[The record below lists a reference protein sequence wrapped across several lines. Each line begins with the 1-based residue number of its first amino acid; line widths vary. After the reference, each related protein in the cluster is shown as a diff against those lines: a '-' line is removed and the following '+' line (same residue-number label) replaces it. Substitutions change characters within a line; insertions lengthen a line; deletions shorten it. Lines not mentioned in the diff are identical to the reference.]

1 MLWRREGR
9 EALATAEPRP
19 PPAEEHRPIL
29 RQHALCGRCFRG
41 RAGQSIP
48 STLLSRWRASRRRST
63 LTVQTVAVTAD
74 SMEAGRRHRRYRHHE
89 AGSEN
94 DPAGAQV
101 YTIDELAAA
110 TGVPSR
116 TVRHYQWVG
125 ALPRP
130 ARQGRI
136 ALYREEHLQR
146 RRLIAKLPDRGLHL
160 RAIRDALRQA
170 AHRRL
175 SLEEW
180 LGIGDQLRQPWSA
193 ETPLVLSEAE
203 LRERLG
209 NRPPG
214 FVATLVRAG
223 LLRRQGDQLAPAF
236 LAPSPGLLDIGL
248 KLADAGLDIETGAA
262 AAAFI
267 RHSMRRSAA
276 KLVRH
281 FAQRSG
287 RGFARSRSAG
297 DVGAALT
304 ALRSLG
310 AEAVRLVFA
319 QEIERALRTAMEKGA
334 IPTPDRR
341 A

>member
-1 MLWRREGR
+1 
-9 EALATAEPRP
+9 
-19 PPAEEHRPIL
+19 
-29 RQHALCGRCFRG
+29 
-41 RAGQSIP
+41 
-48 STLLSRWRASRRRST
+48 
-63 LTVQTVAVTAD
+63 
-74 SMEAGRRHRRYRHHE
+74 MEAERRHRRSHRRR

-94 DPAGAQV
+94 DSADARV

-130 ARQGRI
+130 TRKGRI

-146 RRLIAKLPDRGLHL
+146 LRLIAQLQDRGLHL

-180 LGIGDQLRQPWSA
+180 LGIGEHLRQPWSE
-193 ETPLVLSEAE
+193 ETPLVLTEAE
-203 LRERLG
+203 LHQRLG
-209 NRPPG
+209 DRPAG
-214 FVATLVRAG
+214 FVATFVRAG
-223 LLRRQGDQLAPAF
+223 LLRRQGDQLAAAY
-236 LAPSPGLLDIGL
+236 LVPSPGLLDIGL
-248 KLADAGLDIETGAA
+248 KLHDAGLDIETGAEA
-262 AAAFI
+262 AALV
-267 RHSMRRSAA
+267 RHSMRRAAA
-276 KLVRH
+276 KLVKH
-281 FAQRSG
+281 FAKRSG

-310 AEAVRLVFA
+310 AEAVHLVFA

-334 IPTPDRR
+334 IPAPQRR
-341 A
+341 R

>member
-1 MLWRREGR
+1 MR
-9 EALATAEPRP
+9 AE
-19 PPAEEHRPIL
+19 
-29 RQHALCGRCFRG
+29 
-41 RAGQSIP
+41 
-48 STLLSRWRASRRRST
+48 
-63 LTVQTVAVTAD
+63 
-74 SMEAGRRHRRYRHHE
+74 RRHRRFRHRG

-94 DPAGAQV
+94 HSLDAPV

-125 ALPRP
+125 ALPPPVRK
-130 ARQGRI
+130 GRI
-136 ALYREEHLQR
+136 AFYRDEHLQR
-146 RRLIAKLPDRGLHL
+146 LRLIGQLQDRGLHL

-180 LGIGDQLRQPWSA
+180 LGIGEHLRQPWSA

-209 NRPPG
+209 DRPAG
-214 FVATLVRAG
+214 FVATLGRTG
-223 LLRRQGDQLAPAF
+223 LLRRQGDQLAPAY
-236 LAPSPGLLDIGL
+236 LVPSPGLLDIGL
-248 KLADAGLDIETGAA
+248 KLHDAGLDIETGAEA
-262 AAAFI
+262 AALI
-267 RHSMRRSAA
+267 RRSMRRAAA

-281 FAQRSG
+281 FAKRSG
-287 RGFARSRSAG
+287 RGFARSRSANA
-297 DVGAALT
+297 VGEALT

-319 QEIERALRTAMEKGA
+319 QEVERALRAAMEKGA
-334 IPTPDRR
+334 IPAPDHRVRSQPAVDERLQQADRVTR
-341 A
+341 AQRG

>member
-1 MLWRREGR
+1 MR
-9 EALATAEPRP
+9 AE
-19 PPAEEHRPIL
+19 
-29 RQHALCGRCFRG
+29 
-41 RAGQSIP
+41 
-48 STLLSRWRASRRRST
+48 
-63 LTVQTVAVTAD
+63 
-74 SMEAGRRHRRYRHHE
+74 RRHRRFRHRG
-89 AGSEN
+89 AGGEN
-94 DPAGAQV
+94 GAADATA

-125 ALPRP
+125 ALPPP
-130 ARQGRI
+130 ARKGRI

-146 RRLIAKLPDRGLHL
+146 LRLIAQLQDRGLHL

-170 AHRRL
+170 ARRRL

-180 LGIGDQLRQPWSA
+180 LGIGEQLRQPWSE
-193 ETPLVLSEAE
+193 ETPLVLGEAE
-203 LRERLG
+203 LRQRLG
-209 NRPPG
+209 DRPAR

-223 LLRRQGDQLAPAF
+223 LLRRQGEQRATTYLV
-236 LAPSPGLLDIGL
+236 PSPGLLDIGL
-248 KLADAGLDIETGAA
+248 KLHDAGLDIETGAEA
-262 AAAFI
+262 AALV
-267 RHSMRRSAA
+267 RQSLRRAAA

-281 FAQRSG
+281 FAKRGG

-297 DVGAALT
+297 DVDEAIA

-334 IPTPDRR
+334 IPAPQRTT
-341 A
+341 

>member
-1 MLWRREGR
+1 
-9 EALATAEPRP
+9 
-19 PPAEEHRPIL
+19 
-29 RQHALCGRCFRG
+29 
-41 RAGQSIP
+41 
-48 STLLSRWRASRRRST
+48 
-63 LTVQTVAVTAD
+63 
-74 SMEAGRRHRRYRHHE
+74 MEVERRHRRYRHRG

-94 DPAGAQV
+94 DCADARV

-130 ARQGRI
+130 ARKGRI
-136 ALYREEHLQR
+136 ALYRDEHLQR
-146 RRLIAKLPDRGLHL
+146 LRLIAQLQDRGLHL

-175 SLEEW
+175 TLEEW
-180 LGIGDQLRQPWSA
+180 LGIGEHLRQPWSE

-203 LRERLG
+203 LRQRLG
-209 NRPPG
+209 NRPAG

-223 LLRRQGDQLAPAF
+223 LLRRQGDQLAPAY
-236 LAPSPGLLDIGL
+236 LVPSPGLLDIGL
-248 KLADAGLDIETGAA
+248 RLHDAGLDIETGAEA
-262 AAAFI
+262 AALV
-267 RHSMRRSAA
+267 RHSMRRAA
-276 KLVRH
+276 VKLVRH
-281 FAQRSG
+281 FAKRSG

-297 DVGAALT
+297 DVGEALT

-319 QEIERALRTAMEKGA
+319 QEIERALRAAMEKGA
-334 IPTPDRR
+334 IPAPQRR
-341 A
+341 T

>member
-1 MLWRREGR
+1 MSQ
-9 EALATAEPRP
+9 P
-19 PPAEEHRPIL
+19 P
-29 RQHALCGRCFRG
+29 
-41 RAGQSIP
+41 SW
-48 STLLSRWRASRRRST
+48 LSKAPT
-63 LTVQTVAVTAD
+63 LTVQTVTVT
-74 SMEAGRRHRRYRHHE
+74 SGGMEAEHKQRGSRRRGAGRE
-89 AGSEN
+89 KDSAAA
-94 DPAGAQV
+94 PV

-125 ALPRP
+125 ALPPP
-130 ARQGRI
+130 ARRGRI

-146 RRLIAKLPDRGLHL
+146 LRLIAQLQDRGLHL

-180 LGIGDQLRQPWSA
+180 LGIGEQLRQPWSG

-203 LRERLG
+203 LRQRLG
-209 NRPPG
+209 DRPAG

-223 LLRRQGDQLAPAF
+223 LLHRQSDQLAPAY
-236 LAPSPGLLDIGL
+236 LVRSPGLLDIGI
-248 KLADAGLDIETGAA
+248 KLHDAGLDIETGAEA
-262 AAAFI
+262 TALV
-267 RHSMRRSAA
+267 RHSMRRAA
-276 KLVRH
+276 VKLVRH
-281 FAQRSG
+281 FAKRRG

-297 DVGAALT
+297 AVGEALT

-319 QEIERALRTAMEKGA
+319 QEIERALRAAMEKGA
-334 IPTPDRR
+334 IPAPQRP

>member
-1 MLWRREGR
+1 M
-9 EALATAEPRP
+9 
-19 PPAEEHRPIL
+19 
-29 RQHALCGRCFRG
+29 
-41 RAGQSIP
+41 
-48 STLLSRWRASRRRST
+48 
-63 LTVQTVAVTAD
+63 TVQTVTVISD
-74 SMEAGRRHRRYRHHE
+74 NMEAERRHRRSRRRG
-89 AGSEN
+89 AGSES
-94 DPAGAQV
+94 DSVDARL
-101 YTIDELAAA
+101 YTIDELAAT

-125 ALPRP
+125 ALPPPTRK
-130 ARQGRI
+130 GRI

-146 RRLIAKLPDRGLHL
+146 LRLIAQLQDRGLHL

-180 LGIGDQLRQPWSA
+180 LGIGEHLRLPWSE

-203 LRERLG
+203 LRQRLG
-209 NRPPG
+209 DRPAG

-223 LLRRQGDQLAPAF
+223 LLRRQGDRLTPTY
-236 LAPSPGLLDIGL
+236 LVPSPGLLDIGL
-248 KLADAGLDIETGAA
+248 KLHDAGLQIETGAEA
-262 AAAFI
+262 GALV
-267 RHSMRRSAA
+267 RHSMRRAAA
-276 KLVRH
+276 KLVKH

-297 DVGAALT
+297 DVGEALS

-319 QEIERALRTAMEKGA
+319 QEIERALRVAMENGA
-334 IPTPDRR
+334 IPAPRR
-341 A
+341 ER

>member
-1 MLWRREGR
+1 
-9 EALATAEPRP
+9 
-19 PPAEEHRPIL
+19 
-29 RQHALCGRCFRG
+29 
-41 RAGQSIP
+41 
-48 STLLSRWRASRRRST
+48 
-63 LTVQTVAVTAD
+63 
-74 SMEAGRRHRRYRHHE
+74 MEAERRHRRSRRRG
-89 AGSEN
+89 AGSES
-94 DPAGAQV
+94 DSVDARL

-125 ALPRP
+125 ALPPPTRK
-130 ARQGRI
+130 GRI

-146 RRLIAKLPDRGLHL
+146 LRLIAQLQDRGLHL

-180 LGIGDQLRQPWSA
+180 LGIGEHLRLPWSE

-203 LRERLG
+203 LRQRLG
-209 NRPPG
+209 DRPAG

-223 LLRRQGDQLAPAF
+223 LLRRQGDRLTPTY
-236 LAPSPGLLDIGL
+236 LVPSPGLLDIGL
-248 KLADAGLDIETGAA
+248 KLHDAGLQIETGAEA
-262 AAAFI
+262 GALV
-267 RHSMRRSAA
+267 RHSMRRAAA
-276 KLVRH
+276 KLVKH

-297 DVGAALT
+297 DVGEALS

-319 QEIERALRTAMEKGA
+319 QEIERALRVAMENGA
-334 IPTPDRR
+334 IPAPRR
-341 A
+341 ER